1 VPDFDVR
8 AVAIWPGVERAYDED
23 EWRDAIVFVRR
34 GKIELECLTGERRS
48 FESGHI
54 FWLANLPL
62 RALHNPGD
70 RPALLL
76 VVSRVVRSSDEFR
89 RPPRSYLT

>member
-8 AVAIWPGVERAYDED
+8 AVAIWPGAERAYDRD
-23 EWRDAIVFVRR
+23 EWRDALVFVRR
-34 GKIELECLTGERRS
+34 GEIELECLTGERRS

>member
-1 VPDFDVR
+1 MRDFDVR

-34 GKIELECLTGERRS
+34 GEVELECLTGERRS

-54 FWLANLPL
+54 VWLANLPL
-62 RALHNPGD
+62 RALHNRGD
-70 RPALLL
+70 RPALLM
-76 VVSRVVRSSDEFR
+76 VVSRVDRSTDEFR

>member
-1 VPDFDVR
+1 MPDFNVR

-34 GKIELECLTGERRS
+34 GEIELECLSGERRS
-48 FESGHI
+48 FERGHI
-54 FWLANLPL
+54 LWLANLPL
-62 RALHNPGD
+62 RALHNRGD

-76 VVSRVVRSSDEFR
+76 VVCRAFRSTDEFR

>member
-8 AVAIWPGVERAYDED
+8 AVAIWPGVERAYDEN

-34 GKIELECLTGERRS
+34 GAIELECLTGERRS

-76 VVSRVVRSSDEFR
+76 VVSRVVGSSDEFR

>member
-1 VPDFDVR
+1 VPDLNVR

-34 GKIELECLTGERRS
+34 GEIELECLSGERRS
-48 FESGHI
+48 FQRGHI
-54 FWLANLPL
+54 LWLANLPL
-62 RALHNPGD
+62 RALHNRGD

-76 VVSRVVRSSDEFR
+76 VVCRAFRSTDEFR